1 MVNSLFKKKKVR
13 SSISAFSPVVYEP
26 AHLRLRDLTVVR
38 PQLSAAIFCISG
50 GHFSVLHGL
59 HSSGLKVSKGKK
71 AMCINNSS
79 GLKTYSLQLGI
90 YERMKK
96 HPTTVIKEIHFFFLN
111 NGKMEGWENKGGGWY
126 LSKFAI
132 SHQTV
137 KKHFPSRSN
146 YMLSFR
152 VKQSK
157 PKVKDQVK
165 IFT

>member
-26 AHLRLRDLTVVR
+26 AYLRLRDLTVVR
-38 PQLSAAIFCISG
+38 PQLSAAPFCISG
-50 GHFSVLHGL
+50 C

-96 HPTTVIKEIHFFFLN
+96 HPSTVIKEIHFF
-111 NGKMEGWENKGGGWY
+111 
-126 LSKFAI
+126 S
-132 SHQTV
+132 
-137 KKHFPSRSN
+137 
-146 YMLSFR
+146 
-152 VKQSK
+152 
-157 PKVKDQVK
+157 
-165 IFT
+165 